1 MNSILYMDIPKD
13 LKRIILSY
21 VSNEPNILVYIKKN
35 NIIPYNKIIIN
46 WYELSI
52 SSPLTVEFI
61 DCFFNKI
68 KWDMISK
75 YYILDDLILYRYYDK
90 LNWNY
95 VCRYQKLSMSFIID
109 NADLINF
116 DSLLLNRNYPV
127 NYIKDFIRTKEGQEK
142 LYKILKSKRRYKKIF
157 DSFI

>member
-1 MNSILYMDIPKD
+1 MDLPKD
-13 LKRIILSY
+13 LERIILSY
-21 VSNEPNILVYIKKN
+21 VSNEPNVLVYIRQN
-35 NIIPYNKIIIN
+35 NIIPYKKIKIN

-52 SSPLTVEFI
+52 CSPLTVDFI

-109 NADLINF
+109 NADLIDFN
-116 DSLLLNRNYPV
+116 SLLLNRNYPV
-127 NYIKDFIRTKEGQEK
+127 NYIRDYIRTREGQEK

>member
-1 MNSILYMDIPKD
+1 MDIPKD

-109 NADLINF
+109 NADLIDFN
-116 DSLLLNRNYPV
+116 SLLLNRNYPV
-127 NYIKDFIRTKEGQEK
+127 NYIRDYIRTREGQEK